1 MIKLEVNYSVGLE
14 IIKQDVCYNIQT
26 MQEIKW
32 LPLRLNI
39 IPLIDKQTRQVL
51 SIFLKIKD

>member
-14 IIKQDVCYNIQT
+14 IIKQDVCYHIQT